1 MLNIKLHSSV
11 KRNSNLKTYNHY
23 HGDDHDDDDNYDNE
37 NDNNNNNNNDNNNNN
52 NNSGFNSCVMNYSL
66 ADLIM

>member
-1 MLNIKLHSSV
+1 VLNIKLYSSV

-66 ADLIM
+66 ADFIM

>member
-1 MLNIKLHSSV
+1 VLNIKLYSSV